1 MPRRFEIVAAPVEQ
15 RLQQGI
21 QDQAVIAIGAVKG
34 VFESIDGKRSG
45 VANTTR
51 ELLNNQ
57 EFVNVVVGAGAKL
70 AMPSS
75 LPGFLFV
82 LGIAMRLVHWA
93 SVRFAASRAV
103 AKHKLLVTENGGGKE
118 E

>member
-1 MPRRFEIVAAPVEQ
+1 MPRRFEVVAAPVEQ
-15 RLQQGI
+15 RLQEGI
-21 QDQAVIAIGAVKG
+21 QDQAFVAFGAVKG
-34 VFESIDGKRSG
+34 MFETIDGKRSG

-57 EFVNVVVGAGAKL
+57 EFVAVVVGSGAKL

-82 LGIAMRLVHWA
+82 LGLALRLFHWT
-93 SVRFAASRAV
+93 SVRFASSRAV
-103 AKHKLLVTENGGGKE
+103 AKHKSIVLEGGGKE